1 MDILQLVVPGFLI
14 GLFVH
19 QIQIVN
25 KYMGKRK
32 YEAMNLRGFR
42 VLGLA
47 VLQGF
52 SYHVAPSC

>member
-25 KYMGKRK
+25 KYMGKRR
-32 YEAMNLRGFR
+32 YEAMNLRG
-42 VLGLA
+42 L
-47 VLQGF
+47 
-52 SYHVAPSC
+52 